1 MVVSVDVLP
10 MVLALALAMPRLL
23 RIALQPRRERR
34 ALDLYERCRIPGSDA
49 AADISTIVR
58 SFARAQQGS
67 WFDGSG
73 AVALNRSATDPHTAS
88 STDG

>member
-10 MVLALALAMPRLL
+10 MVLGLALAMPRLL

-49 AADISTIVR
+49 AAEHQHDR
-58 SFARAQQGS
+58 AELRARTTRGLARRLRAG
-67 WFDGSG
+67 G
-73 AVALNRSATDPHTAS
+73 AEPF
-88 STDG
+88 GG